1 MRQHRAWIIELV
13 LRGLLP
19 ARGRNRSAD
28 VPPTAERPDTPTLT
42 LPHLPTAQGPLRGE
56 DVAFLR
62 PYVLIPEERQ
72 GRWLPRARRRASWLS
87 SYGVE
92 AGPRW
97 NHGVE
102 VGC

>member
-1 MRQHRAWIIELV
+1 MLHTIRAIFGSLV
-13 LRGLLP
+13 SRLLP
-19 ARGRNRSAD
+19 ARGRHRSVDA
-28 VPPTAERPDTPTLT
+28 PTTPDAPTLT

-72 GRWLPRARRRASWLS
+72 GRWLPRARRRALWLS